1 MSRDT
6 YLVISNTLEVLQR
19 NVIADGWQSE
29 CSVPISFLS
38 HNVSAIRLCGLAEIF
53 VRFDLRCVWLAVDA
67 TGGIPGVLTLYVLDA
82 VDEI

>member
-1 MSRDT
+1 MDRDT
-6 YLVISNTLEVLQR
+6 YLVISDTLEVLQR
-19 NVIADGWQSE
+19 NVITDGWKTE
-29 CSVPISFLS
+29 CSVPIRFLS
-38 HNVSAIRLCGLAEIF
+38 HNVSAIGLGGLAEIF

>member
-1 MSRDT
+1 MDRDT
-6 YLVISNTLEVLQR
+6 YLVISDTLEVLQR
-19 NVIADGWQSE
+19 NVITDCWEAK
-29 CSVPISFLS
+29 CSVPVRFFS
-38 HNVSAIRLCGLAEIF
+38 HYVSAIGLGGLAKIF

>member
-6 YLVISNTLEVLQR
+6 YLVISYTLEVLQR
-19 NVIADGWQSE
+19 NVISDGRQAKR
-29 CSVPISFLS
+29 SVPIRFLS
-38 HNVSAIRLCGLAEIF
+38 HHVSAIGLGGLAEIF